1 VIELPDYPFTVEVEL
16 GSVGIGLR
24 PASESFYVRIC
35 RGARDCIIVG
45 GLTRNEAEIRAGLL
59 RDLLA

>member
-1 VIELPDYPFTVEVEL
+1 MIDQPDHPITVEVEL
-16 GSVGIGLR
+16 GSVGLNDR
-24 PASESFYVRIC
+24 PAWQSFYVRIR

-45 GLTRNEAEIRAGLL
+45 GLTRNEAESRAELL